1 MVNLIQAYWE
11 ANLSKNHFL
20 LLFFILV
27 GAILG
32 GIIGEAFS
40 GFVPLLT
47 YGKSIGLNPTT
58 LDLSIIKVTFGFSM
72 KLNLAGIIGIVIAL
86 FIYKRL

>member
-1 MVNLIQAYWE
+1 MD
-11 ANLSKNHFL
+11 KNTFL

-40 GFVPLLT
+40 GFVPVLT

-58 LDLSIIKVTFGFSM
+58 LDLSIVKMTFGFTM
-72 KLNLAGIIGIVIAL
+72 KLNLAGILGIVIAL
-86 FIYKRL
+86 FLYKRL